1 MRARAACPRRPATAG
16 IARARARTAP
26 SNPGFRIPAKGFTL
40 LEVLVALLLLALA
53 LVAMVRLAGMDAR
66 AQAQLR
72 DGTLAQ
78 WVAANAVAEARLRMT
93 FPAVGRS
100 SGEARMG
107 GQRWRWTLDVEPT
120 QEIRVR
126 RLDVTVVAVDARSE
140 AGVAARLTAFASQ
153 P

>member
-1 MRARAACPRRPATAG
+1 MLRSSRAR
-16 IARARARTAP
+16 
-26 SNPGFRIPAKGFTL
+26 GFTL

-53 LVAMVRLAGMDAR
+53 LVAMVRLAGLDAR

-78 WVAANAVAEARLRMT
+78 WVAANVVAETRLRT
-93 FPAVGRS
+93 PFPALGRS

-120 QEIRVR
+120 QEARVR
-126 RLDVTVVAVDARSE
+126 RLDVAVIAAQADPRE
-140 AGVAARLTAFASQ
+140 GVAARLAAFASQ